1 MTTVENKK
9 ITILGAARS
18 GIAAA
23 RLLKKQRARVFV
35 SDFAPAD
42 HKQFEIEFLKKEN
55 IPCEF
60 NIHSEKVF
68 DADFV
73 VLSPGIPKK
82 SAIVENIISKGIP
95 VYSELEV
102 ASWFCR
108 SPIIAITGS
117 NGKTT
122 TTSLLG
128 KMLRAKF
135 THSIVA
141 GNIGEAFSDYVL
153 ESDESHW
160 AAVEVSSFQLETI
173 HSFHP
178 HIVILLNLSPNHL
191 DWYESYKEYIGA
203 KTQILKNLDHDDY
216 LIYNL
221 DDKLICEIVKEC
233 PAKKLSFSLNITNA
247 LASSHNN
254 VLHLDGKSLIR
265 TEEIKLNGSH
275 NYQNA
280 MAATIAADIAGIN
293 RSSIIK
299 VLKTFE
305 GVEHRLEYVT
315 DINGVHFIYD
325 SKATTVESLQVALT
339 SFRSPIILIAGGKD
353 KGGDYSKIN
362 HLISKNVRRAVLIG
376 AAKDRMAD
384 TWDDLI
390 PLCRSDSLA
399 EAIKIALD
407 QAKPGE
413 NVLLSPACSS
423 FDMFKDFEDRGQK
436 FKEIVRT
443 LKKKYEN

>member
-1 MTTVENKK
+1 MTVENKK

-23 RLLKKQRARVFV
+23 RLLKKKNARVFV
-35 SDFAPAD
+35 SDYAPAD
-42 HKQFEIEFLKKEN
+42 HKQSEIEFLKNEN
-55 IPCEF
+55 IDYEF
-60 NIHSEKVF
+60 NVHSGKVF

-128 KMLRAKF
+128 KMLRSKF
-135 THSIVA
+135 TRSIVA

-153 ESDESHW
+153 ESEESQW

-191 DWYESYKEYIGA
+191 DWYENYSEYVAA
-203 KTQILKNLDHDDY
+203 KIQILKNLDRDDF
-216 LIYNL
+216 LIYNI
-221 DDKLICEIVKEC
+221 DDELICENVQKC
-233 PAKKLSFSLNITNA
+233 PAKKLSFSLNKANA

-254 VLHLDGKSLIR
+254 ALYLKGKSLIR
-265 TEEIKLNGSH
+265 TEEIKLKGSH

-280 MAATIAADIAGIN
+280 MAASIAADIAGIN
-293 RSSIIK
+293 SLSIIK
-299 VLKTFE
+299 ILKTFE

-315 DINGVHFIYD
+315 DINGVHFIND

-362 HLISKNVRRAVLIG
+362 HLISKNVRGAVLIG
-376 AAKDRMAD
+376 ATKDRMAA
-384 TWDDLI
+384 TWSDLI
-390 PLCRSDSLA
+390 PLYRSDSLA
-399 EAIKIALD
+399 EATKIALE

-443 LKKKYEN
+443 LKEKYEN

>member
-1 MTTVENKK
+1 
-9 ITILGAARS
+9 
-18 GIAAA
+18 
-23 RLLKKQRARVFV
+23 
-35 SDFAPAD
+35 
-42 HKQFEIEFLKKEN
+42 
-55 IPCEF
+55 
-60 NIHSEKVF
+60 
-68 DADFV
+68 
-73 VLSPGIPKK
+73 
-82 SAIVENIISKGIP
+82 

-128 KMLRAKF
+128 KMLRSKF
-135 THSIVA
+135 AQSIVA

-153 ESDESHW
+153 ESEESHW
-160 AAVEVSSFQLETI
+160 AVVEVSSFQLETI

-191 DWYESYKEYIGA
+191 DWYESYSEYVGA
-203 KTQILKNLDHDDY
+203 KFQILKNLDRDDF

-221 DDKLICEIVKEC
+221 DDELICENVQKC
-233 PAKKLSFSLNITNA
+233 PAKKLSFSLNKTNA
-247 LASSHNN
+247 LASTHNN
-254 VLHLDGKSLIR
+254 AIYLKGNSLIR

-293 RSSIIK
+293 RLSIIK
-299 VLKTFE
+299 ILKTFE
-305 GVEHRLEYVT
+305 GVDHRLEYVT
-315 DINGVHFIYD
+315 DIKGVHFIND

-353 KGGDYSKIN
+353 KGGDYSKLN
-362 HLISKNVRRAVLIG
+362 HLISKNVRGVVLIG
-376 AAKDRMAD
+376 AAKDRMAA
-384 TWDDLI
+384 TWSDLV
-390 PLCRSDSLA
+390 PLYRSDSLA
-399 EAIKIALD
+399 EAIKIALE
-407 QAKPGE
+407 QARPGE
-413 NVLLSPACSS
+413 NVLLSPGCSS

-436 FKEIVRT
+436 FKEIVIT
-443 LKKKYEN
+443 LKEKYEN

>member
-1 MTTVENKK
+1 MMTVENKK
-9 ITILGAARS
+9 ITVLGAARS

-23 RLLKKQRARVFV
+23 RLLKKKKARVFV
-35 SDFAPAD
+35 SDCAPAD
-42 HKQFEIEFLKKEN
+42 HKQFEIEFLKNEN

-68 DADFV
+68 NADFV

-128 KMLRAKF
+128 KMLRSKF
-135 THSIVA
+135 TQSIVA

-153 ESDESHW
+153 ESDESQW
-160 AAVEVSSFQLETI
+160 AVVEVSSFQLETI

-191 DWYESYKEYIGA
+191 DWYESYKEYIEA
-203 KTQILKNLDHDDY
+203 KTQILKNLDYDDY

-221 DDKLICEIVKEC
+221 DDKLICEIVQKN
-233 PAKKLSFSLNITNA
+233 PAKKLSFSLNKTNA

-254 VLHLDGKSLIR
+254 ALHLDGKSLIR

-299 VLKTFE
+299 VLKKFG

-315 DINGVHFIYD
+315 EINGVHFIND

-390 PLCRSDSLA
+390 PLFKSDSLA
-399 EAIKIALD
+399 EAIKIAFD